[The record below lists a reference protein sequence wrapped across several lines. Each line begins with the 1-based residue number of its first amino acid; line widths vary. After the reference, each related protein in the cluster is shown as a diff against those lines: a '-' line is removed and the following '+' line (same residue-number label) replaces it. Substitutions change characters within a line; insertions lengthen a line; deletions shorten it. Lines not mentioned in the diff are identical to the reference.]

1 MKEASKIFK
10 EWYKENVAFVK
21 GNLSVFGDPAAM
33 VLATSSADGRTSA
46 RVVLLKEFKDDDF
59 VFYTNYNSTKSLQL
73 KSNSRAALLFWWP
86 HLQKQIRI
94 EGRVVKIAQKE
105 SEAYFATR
113 PRMSKLGA
121 WASNQSTEIDSMTT
135 ILQRME
141 RFREKFGDEIPKP
154 RHWGGYRLSA
164 ERYEF
169 WHEGEHRLHNRQ
181 VFEKTSD
188 GWRASILAP

>member
-59 VFYTNYNSTKSLQL
+59 VFYTNYNSIKSLQL

-121 WASNQSTEIDSMTT
+121 WASNQSSEIDSMTT

-141 RFREKFGDEIPKP
+141 RFTEKFGDEIPKP
-154 RHWGGYRLSA
+154 RHWGGYRLTA

-169 WHEGEHRLHNRQ
+169 WQEGEHRLHNRQ

-188 GWRASILAP
+188 GWRASIIAP